1 MYSLKKIIDHYRR
14 IKNGVHVLYKTY
26 VQSLDRSRFGYIADS
41 ATLIPPLKIDRPQ
54 NIYMYENTKVENS
67 TISAVLSK
75 FIMKKGSAAAE
86 GLSVHTGNHMQL
98 VGKFYRTI
106 TNEDKLNSGKVFDK
120 DVVVEEDVWIGCN
133 VTLLSGAHLGRSA
146 VIAAGAVVTS
156 DIPPYCIA
164 GGVPAKPIKFK
175 WTIDQILE
183 HELALYP
190 EEERYSREELES
202 IFAKTTFVHK

>member
-1 MYSLKKIIDHYRR
+1 MRKDSFYRR
-14 IKNGVHVLYKTY
+14 LKRGLRTWYDTY
-26 VQSLDRSRFGYIADS
+26 VESLDRSKFGYIADS
-41 ATLIPPLKIDRPQ
+41 ANLIPPLKIDRPE
-54 NIYMYENTKVENS
+54 NVYMYENTKVENS
-67 TISAVLSK
+67 TISAFLSK

-98 VGKFYRTI
+98 VGRFYRTI
-106 TNEDKLNSGKVFDK
+106 TNEEKLNSGKVFDK

-133 VTLLSGAHLGRSA
+133 VTLLSGAHLGRSS

-175 WTIDQILE
+175 WTIEQIIE
-183 HELALYP
+183 HESILYP
-190 EEERYSREELES
+190 ENERYSKEELEK
-202 IFAKTTFVHK
+202 IFSETKVLSKR

>member
-1 MYSLKKIIDHYRR
+1 MKIYYKLKNNRFVRGFHELYSSYFGNCKRGK
-14 IKNGVHVLYKTY
+14 
-26 VQSLDRSRFGYIADS
+26 FGYIADS
-41 ATLIPPLKIDRPQ
+41 ALLIPPLRI
-54 NIYMYENTKVENS
+54 NGIENVFMYENTKVES
-67 TISAVLSK
+67 ATISAVLSK

-86 GLSVHTGNHMQL
+86 GFSVHTGNHMQL

-120 DVVVEEDVWIGCN
+120 DIVVEEDVWIGCN
-133 VTLLSGAHLGRSA
+133 VTLLAGAYLGRSA
-146 VIAAGAVVTS
+146 IIAAGAVVNS

-183 HELALYP
+183 HESILYP
-190 EEERYSREELES
+190 EEERYSRKELEK
-202 IFAKTTFVHK
+202 IFSETKIKAKA